1 MNSEEEFYDAETG
14 LESDDSCEVS
24 FKDALVFDSKQV
36 TDGGSTQENG
46 VRERRKTLPAEMISR
61 NNFSVWSILKKCIG
75 MELSKIAMPVV
86 FNEPLSFLQR
96 ISEYM
101 EHTHLINKA
110 CSLSDSIDRMQVVA
124 AFAVSAVASQW
135 ERTGKPFNPLL
146 GETYE
151 LVREDEGYRLISEQV
166 SHHPPVSAFHAQSLK
181 QEFEFHGSIYPKL
194 KFWGKSVE
202 AEPKGTMT
210 LELLKFKEA
219 YTWTNPMCCV
229 HNIILGKLW
238 IEQYGTV
245 EIVNHSTGDKCVL
258 NFKPC
263 SMFGKELHKVEG
275 YIQDK
280 SQLATIDFLLTGFDV
295 FAVETS
301 KKKRRV
307 LYGKWTECIY
317 SVDPKVYEANKK
329 SDKKTGG
336 DPKKLKQEHSCEGEE
351 ADEMPEVQE
360 TVTVIPG
367 SALLWRITPRPA
379 HSAQMYNF
387 TSFAMT
393 LNEVEPGMERLL
405 APTDCRLRPD
415 IRAMENGDI
424 DTASTEKERLEEKQR
439 ASRRERSKDEEDWST
454 SLSFLPIM
462 ASGALFPSMVSGSR
476 GSSSKYLVEF
486 RAGKMTMK
494 GSTVT
499 PDKRKGQVYIQ
510 QTDDSLIHFCW
521 KDRTTGNVDD
531 DLIIFPDDCEFKRVN
546 QCTTGRVYVLK
557 FKAGSKRL
565 FFWMQEPKTDK
576 DEENCRK
583 VNEYL
588 NNPPM
593 PGALGSGGSGG
604 HDLSALGGEGGL
616 QSLLGNMS
624 HNQLMQLIGPTG
636 LGGIGGLGALAGPGL
651 ANLLGSSSSSSV
663 PAASN
668 SSTSPSTAVTPTSTS
683 AASRLGSS
691 QVPTTPITPSATSA
705 ASPTATTPSTPA
717 VSSLA
722 AGAANPTQPIQLRDL
737 QSILA
742 TMNVPASGQGVDL
755 ASVLTPEIMAPILA
769 NPEVQQRLMPY
780 LPSGESLPQSSEELH
795 NTLSS
800 PQFQQAMSMFSSALA
815 SGQLGPLMNQFGL
828 PAEAVDAANKGDVE
842 AFAKAMET
850 ETKSDQDGDSK
861 DKKDDDE
868 DMSLD

>member
-1 MNSEEEFYDAETG
+1 MPLS
-14 LESDDSCEVS
+14 LQQLV
-24 FKDALVFDSKQV
+24 LVF
-36 TDGGSTQENG
+36 
-46 VRERRKTLPAEMISR
+46 
-61 NNFSVWSILKKCIG
+61 
-75 MELSKIAMPVV
+75 
-86 FNEPLSFLQR
+86 
-96 ISEYM
+96 
-101 EHTHLINKA
+101 
-110 CSLSDSIDRMQVVA
+110 
-124 AFAVSAVASQW
+124 
-135 ERTGKPFNPLL
+135 
-146 GETYE
+146 
-151 LVREDEGYRLISEQV
+151 
-166 SHHPPVSAFHAQSLK
+166 
-181 QEFEFHGSIYPKL
+181 
-194 KFWGKSVE
+194 
-202 AEPKGTMT
+202 
-210 LELLKFKEA
+210 
-219 YTWTNPMCCV
+219 
-229 HNIILGKLW
+229 
-238 IEQYGTV
+238 
-245 EIVNHSTGDKCVL
+245 
-258 NFKPC
+258 
-263 SMFGKELHKVEG
+263 
-275 YIQDK
+275 
-280 SQLATIDFLLTGFDV
+280 
-295 FAVETS
+295 
-301 KKKRRV
+301 
-307 LYGKWTECIY
+307 
-317 SVDPKVYEANKK
+317 
-329 SDKKTGG
+329 
-336 DPKKLKQEHSCEGEE
+336 
-351 ADEMPEVQE
+351 
-360 TVTVIPG
+360 
-367 SALLWRITPRPA
+367 
-379 HSAQMYNF
+379 
-387 TSFAMT
+387 
-393 LNEVEPGMERLL
+393 
-405 APTDCRLRPD
+405 
-415 IRAMENGDI
+415 
-424 DTASTEKERLEEKQR
+424 
-439 ASRRERSKDEEDWST
+439 
-454 SLSFLPIM
+454 IM

-576 DEENCRK
+576 DEEYCRK

-651 ANLLGSSSSSSV
+651 ANLLGSSSV

-683 AASRLGSS
+683 TVSRLGSS

-717 VSSLA
+717 ATSMAA
-722 AGAANPTQPIQLRDL
+722 AGANPTQPIQLRDL

-742 TMNVPASGQGVDL
+742 TMNVPASSQGVDL

-780 LPSGESLPQSSEELH
+780 LPSGESLPQSTEELN

-828 PAEAVDAANKGDVE
+828 PAEAVDAANKGELGRMFVLFE
-842 AFAKAMET
+842 STTQKGQEF
-850 ETKSDQDGDSK
+850 S
-861 DKKDDDE
+861 
-868 DMSLD
+868 